1 MLNITN
7 MNYFSNILLMD
18 SIHYDMIYTLF
29 VSVYEPIIRP
39 KGYIFSS
46 TKWIHVC
53 MREPRVEKYYAFN
66 PIQKKKKT

>member
-1 MLNITN
+1 
-7 MNYFSNILLMD
+7 
-18 SIHYDMIYTLF
+18 MIYTLF

-66 PIQKKKKT
+66 PIQKKKKKT